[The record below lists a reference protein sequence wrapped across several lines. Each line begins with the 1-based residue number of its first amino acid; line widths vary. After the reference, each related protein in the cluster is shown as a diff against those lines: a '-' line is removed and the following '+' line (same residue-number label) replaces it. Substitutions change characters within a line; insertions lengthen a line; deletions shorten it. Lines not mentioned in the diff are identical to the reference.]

1 MLGLPR
7 LRHLS
12 ARLRRL
18 PSGKGQDTLQVLSS
32 IPEDRKNIKLETI
45 VGQSELGRD
54 MEQEA
59 SQEIKG
65 VFQEKLVD
73 KSDAIGLNS

>member
-1 MLGLPR
+1 MLELPR

-32 IPEDRKNIKLETI
+32 VPEERKKIKLGET
-45 VGQSELGRD
+45 VEQSL
-54 MEQEA
+54 
-59 SQEIKG
+59 
-65 VFQEKLVD
+65 
-73 KSDAIGLNS
+73 